1 MAKQKSGI
9 EKTLKQIVSSRKQKD
24 VPLTTEKIN
33 FLITARISTLDNQLN
48 ALKLQRNDLIKALK
62 AIQKINL

>member
-48 ALKLQRNDLIKALK
+48 ALKLQRKELIKALK